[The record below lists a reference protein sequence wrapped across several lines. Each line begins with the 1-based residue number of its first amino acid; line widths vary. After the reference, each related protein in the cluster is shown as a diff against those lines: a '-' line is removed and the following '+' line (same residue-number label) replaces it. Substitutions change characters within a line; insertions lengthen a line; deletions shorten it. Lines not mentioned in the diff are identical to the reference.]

1 MEKIFKVAGV
11 EKTIE
16 NSAVVRKPLDDEE
29 GVYCSLFGY
38 YPKFKCSFSVCV
50 DGRQDRLKKVA
61 ELYEILTND
70 GFETFS
76 AEYSNGRDEEYSYEG
91 PNGRD
96 EEEEEIT
103 KEISLNGFITFN
115 DDCLISFGNDWSGI
129 VIMSHKSIDV
139 IKSMIDKYASR
150 YAIPEDKVK
159 CNIIARGHD
168 FYLEEFEIKLK
179 NELDFDLY
187 NEGFDKVNDEIVR
200 SIKEDDNGLYILH
213 GEAGTGKTTYI
224 RHLIK
229 QLRKVKK
236 FVYIPSNLVN
246 DITNPQFISFIMDN
260 KNCVF
265 VVEDCENLV
274 VNKGDKRSS
283 AVADMLNMTDGIL
296 ADALKIKFICTFNTQ
311 EKNIDEALLRP
322 GRCRMRYNFGKLK
335 EERANKAA
343 KKLGLKEP
351 NKDISLAELF
361 AGGNQFIEEK
371 KKIGF

>member
-1 MEKIFKVAGV
+1 MEKIIKVAGV

-76 AEYSNGRDEEYSYEG
+76 AEYSNGRDEEYNYET
-91 PNGRD
+91 PRVET

-103 KEISLNGFITFN
+103 KEISLNCFIAFN

-129 VIMSHKSIDV
+129 IIMSHKSIDV

-224 RHLIK
+224 RQLIK
-229 QLRKVKK
+229 QLRKSKK

-361 AGGNQFIEEK
+361 AGGNQFTEEK

>member
-1 MEKIFKVAGV
+1 MEKIIKVAGV

-76 AEYSNGRDEEYSYEG
+76 ADYSNGRDEEYAYET

-103 KEISLNGFITFN
+103 KEISLNGFIVFN

-129 VIMSHKSIDV
+129 VIMSHKSIDA

-224 RHLIK
+224 RQLIK
-229 QLRKVKK
+229 QLRKSKK

>member
-1 MEKIFKVAGV
+1 MEKIIKVAGV

-70 GFETFS
+70 GFEIFS
-76 AEYSNGRDEEYSYEG
+76 ADYSNGRDEEYAYES
-91 PNGRD
+91 PRAEM

-103 KEISLNGFITFN
+103 KEISLNGFIAFN

-335 EERANKAA
+335 EERANKVA

>member
-1 MEKIFKVAGV
+1 M
-11 EKTIE
+11 
-16 NSAVVRKPLDDEE
+16 
-29 GVYCSLFGY
+29 
-38 YPKFKCSFSVCV
+38 
-50 DGRQDRLKKVA
+50 
-61 ELYEILTND
+61 
-70 GFETFS
+70 
-76 AEYSNGRDEEYSYEG
+76 
-91 PNGRD
+91 
-96 EEEEEIT
+96 
-103 KEISLNGFITFN
+103 
-115 DDCLISFGNDWSGI
+115 
-129 VIMSHKSIDV
+129 
-139 IKSMIDKYASR
+139 
-150 YAIPEDKVK
+150 
-159 CNIIARGHD
+159 
-168 FYLEEFEIKLK
+168 
-179 NELDFDLY
+179 Y

>member
-91 PNGRD
+91 PNGKD

-159 CNIIARGHD
+159 CNIIARGHE